1 MGTGTGA
8 RCRPVTSLDGGAGS
22 RRPGVALAPPAT
34 TWSLSGTETPRPRD
48 FAQRDRF
55 SPLTA
60 RRVRE

>member
-1 MGTGTGA
+1 MGTETGA

-22 RRPGVALAPPAT
+22 RRPGAALAPPAT

-55 SPLTA
+55 SLLTA